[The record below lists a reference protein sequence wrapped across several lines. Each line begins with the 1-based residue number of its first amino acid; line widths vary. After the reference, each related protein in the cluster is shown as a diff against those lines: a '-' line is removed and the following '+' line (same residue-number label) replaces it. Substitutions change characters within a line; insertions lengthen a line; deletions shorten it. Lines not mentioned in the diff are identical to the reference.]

1 MNSKNSLVEWFLSN
15 KNSTEIFGFTDHL
28 WNGVT
33 TNVFAEL
40 LFTII
45 QKNINLPSCLHL
57 VPKDKVNKYLLLNY
71 LKDHFKIKNLK
82 VIKKN
87 SNMKINRVLL
97 TENGKINNRIWNK
110 SNYKKKLTI
119 KEIVSTI

>member
-1 MNSKNSLVEWFLSN
+1 MNTRNSLVEWFLSN
-15 KNSTEIFGFTDHL
+15 QNNSKIFGFKDHL

-45 QKNINLPSCLHL
+45 KEKIKLPSCFHL
-57 VPKDKVNKYLLLNY
+57 VPKNKVNKYTLLNY
-71 LKDHFKIKNLK
+71 LKNHFKFKNLRI
-82 VIKKN
+82 IKKN
-87 SNMKINRVLL
+87 SNMKVNRILL
-97 TENGKINNRIWNK
+97 TKNEKVNNHIWNR
-110 SNYKKKLTI
+110 SIYKKKLTI

>member
-1 MNSKNSLVEWFLSN
+1 MVEWFLTN
-15 KNSTEIFGFTDHL
+15 KNNPKIFGFSDHL

-45 QKNINLPSCLHL
+45 EKNIRIPNFFHL
-57 VPKDKVNKYLLLNY
+57 VPKDKVNKYVLLNY
-71 LKDHFKIKNLK
+71 LKDHFQFGNLN

-87 SNMKINRVLL
+87 SNMKINRVLSTKNEKL
-97 TENGKINNRIWNK
+97 NNTIWNK
-110 SNYKKKLTI
+110 SKYKKKLTI